1 MRRGSVPIRGAQAL
15 CGLAVFAL
23 AGCGDQAAQPAKAP
37 MPVLTRTIE
46 LSDYAPSI
54 TLTGEIRAQVQSDLS
69 FRASGRIIERN
80 VDVGVHVAPDQ
91 VLAKIDPQEQEANLR
106 ATEATVQAAEAQ
118 LRQAASSFDRQKT
131 LLDRGFTTRREY
143 DQAEQAFRTAQGSLD
158 AAHAQLATAQEQLA
172 YTVLKAGVSGIIT
185 ARNAEAGQVVQA
197 AQTIFSL
204 AQDGPRDAVFNVYET
219 LFAHEFVDKNVKIAL
234 VSDTAIEVIGT
245 VREVAPTVD
254 PSTGTVRVKIG
265 IERTPPAM
273 TLGSTVTGSGRLK
286 PRKCIILPWS
296 ALTSQDG
303 KPAVWVVD
311 LRTRAVSLRR
321 VTVDAYQTGEIILR
335 DGVVPGETVVTAGAQ
350 FLRPNQVVAL
360 ADEVK
365 R

>member
-1 MRRGSVPIRGAQAL
+1 MRRGSASIRGAQAL
-15 CGLAVFAL
+15 CGLAVFVL

-54 TLTGEIRAQVQSDLS
+54 ALTGEIRAQVQSDLS
-69 FRASGRIIERN
+69 FRVSGRIIERN
-80 VDVGVHVAPDQ
+80 VDVGAHVASDQ

-106 ATEATVQAAEAQ
+106 AAEANVQAAEAQ
-118 LRQAASSFDRQKT
+118 LRQATSSFDRQKT
-131 LLDRGFTTRREY
+131 LLDRGFTTRREF
-143 DQAEQAFRTAQGSLD
+143 DQAEEAFRTAQGSLD
-158 AAHAQLATAQEQLA
+158 AARAQLATAQEQLA
-172 YTVLKAGVSGIIT
+172 YTVLRAGVSGIIT
-185 ARNAEAGQVVQA
+185 ARNAETGQVVQA

-219 LFAHEFVDKNVKIAL
+219 LFTHEFVDENVDIAL
-234 VSDTAIEVIGT
+234 VSDPAIKVIGT

-265 IERTPPAM
+265 IDRPPPAM

-286 PRKCIILPWS
+286 PRKRIILPWS

-311 LRTRAVSLRR
+311 PRTRAVSLRR
-321 VTVDAYQTGEIILR
+321 VTVDAYRTGEIILR

-350 FLRPNQVVAL
+350 LLRPNQVVSL